1 MGRRNPHAS
10 AAGLGQS
17 REMCLQRVRRQYS
30 VKGKN
35 GTHKP
40 FRTTV
45 VAGTLLGLGAV
56 PADVTL
62 DRESVVS
69 NSSVIGG

>member
-1 MGRRNPHAS
+1 MSKRNPHAS
-10 AAGLGQS
+10 PVGLGQS
-17 REMCLQRVRRQYS
+17 REMCLRKGRQSS
-30 VKGKN
+30 VKGKG

-45 VAGTLLGLGAV
+45 VAGTLLGLGTV

-62 DRESVVS
+62 D
-69 NSSVIGG
+69 